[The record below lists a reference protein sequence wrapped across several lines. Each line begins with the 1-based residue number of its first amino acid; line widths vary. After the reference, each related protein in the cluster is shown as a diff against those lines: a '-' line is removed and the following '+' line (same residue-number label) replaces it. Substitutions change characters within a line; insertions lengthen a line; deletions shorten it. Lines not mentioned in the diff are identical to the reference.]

1 VIEERPATLPARGEF
16 LKPFPA
22 ACAVYLALLTAAE
35 VVTNLVSPD
44 AGLLLHGVI
53 LLAFLV
59 DAAHRDSD
67 SRRNLLLVLSLLP
80 LIRLLSLALPLAE
93 IPRIDWYVAITAP
106 GGVAAVLAARHIGV
120 DRRGICLTVGNLGGQ
135 AAVSLTG
142 IALGFLEYRIL
153 QPVPLDSEL
162 SLGVAWLPALILL
175 TCTGF
180 FEELIFRGLLQSA
193 AVGALGRF
201 GGIVYTALVFAVF
214 HLGWRS
220 ALDLLVVFAVGL
232 FFGWVV
238 ARTHS
243 LLGVTISHGL
253 ANVVLFLVLPFLPIG
268 QQ

>member
-1 VIEERPATLPARGEF
+1 MIEERSATPRAGGGILIS
-16 LKPFPA
+16 FPA
-22 ACAVYLALLTAAE
+22 ACAIYLALLTTAE

-53 LLAFLV
+53 LLALLV
-59 DAAHRDSD
+59 DAAHQDRD
-67 SRRNLLLVLSLLP
+67 SRRNLPLVLSLPP
-80 LIRLLSLALPLAE
+80 LTRLLSLALPLAE
-93 IPRIDWYVAITAP
+93 LPRIDWYVAITAP
-106 GGVAAVLAARHIGV
+106 GFVAAVLAARLLGV
-120 DRRGICLTVGNLGGQ
+120 DRRGIGLTVGNLGGQ
-135 AAVSLTG
+135 IAVGLTG
-142 IALGFLEYRIL
+142 IAIGFLEYRIL

-175 TCTGF
+175 TCTGL
-180 FEELIFRGLLQSA
+180 FEELIFRGLLQPA

-214 HLGWRS
+214 HLGWQS

-238 ARTHS
+238 ERTHS

-253 ANVVLFLVLPFLPIG
+253 TNVVLFLVLPFLPIG
-268 QQ
+268 Q